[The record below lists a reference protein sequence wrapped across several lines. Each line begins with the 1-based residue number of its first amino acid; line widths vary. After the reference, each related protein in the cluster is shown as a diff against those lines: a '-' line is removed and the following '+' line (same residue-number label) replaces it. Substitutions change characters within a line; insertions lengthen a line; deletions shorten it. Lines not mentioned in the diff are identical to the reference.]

1 MSSTQR
7 TGLIVYEGRWF
18 LLSTM
23 DRGELEEMVSGHVSS
38 AITASQNVMLTEMT
52 KLISTEVKKISD
64 NQKSISELQLSK
76 IASINASD
84 YKFKRK
90 SNEEQF
96 KVNKKALKKIDD
108 CDRNLSNA
116 NLQEAKENLA
126 EGTFFIDLN
135 LYISTFIL

>member
-1 MSSTQR
+1 
-7 TGLIVYEGRWF
+7 
-18 LLSTM
+18 M
-23 DRGELEEMVSGHVSS
+23 DRGHVSS

-76 IASINASD
+76 ITSINASD

-96 KVNKKALKKIDD
+96 KVNKKALEKIDD

-116 NLQEAKENLA
+116 KLQEAKEN
-126 EGTFFIDLN
+126 
-135 LYISTFIL
+135 